1 MQLCLTLLLTLHVM
15 LVQFPSVCLLFI
27 IAMLVKFLSICMSI
41 TVLVLVDL
49 QCRPKGKTMIT
60 QENIDLQLEQE
71 K

>member
-1 MQLCLTLLLTLHVM
+1 MSYFITNTPCDVSTIL
-15 LVQFPSVCLLFI
+15 SVCLLFI
-27 IAMLVKFLSICMSI
+27 LAMLVKFLSVCMSV